1 MKKRLIVWMLCA
13 GLILTPGCSLFRGG
27 TAKQNAVQALVSTT
41 RTAVALMT
49 VAGIAYDAG
58 AFGEPGSDRA
68 EQTWNRIATQSVQL
82 NQALTAWS
90 EAIRANKDATTYQF
104 AVSQALAVLT
114 ALLPATKKQSA
125 LTPDE
130 LRLGPSNNPGFS
142 ESYPAIVRLPPL
154 ETLERFGTPDSFRP
168 SYAYVGGSR

>member
-1 MKKRLIVWMLCA
+1 MRKRLIVWMLCV

-27 TAKQNAVQALVSTT
+27 SAKQNAVQALVSTT

-114 ALLPATKKQSA
+114 ALLPGTKKQSA
-125 LTPDE
+125 LTPGAFE
-130 LRLGPSNNPGFS
+130 LEAAPPLVS
-142 ESYPAIVRLPPL
+142 RLPPL
-154 ETLERFGTPDSFRP
+154 ETLERFGNPDSFRP
-168 SYAYVGGSR
+168 SYAYAGGSR